1 MIKTTQNAS
10 NSQDKYKIADI
21 STLKLAIQSYFNH
34 PNFIINQV
42 NLKRMQSWW
51 KDRFSTFQ
59 KYRVPI
65 IVDAQAFK
73 IMCFEDAIIVWKIGR
88 KFIIIN

>member
-21 STLKLAIQSYFNH
+21 STLKLAIQSYFNY

-42 NLKRMQSWW
+42 NLKRMQS
-51 KDRFSTFQ
+51 
-59 KYRVPI
+59 
-65 IVDAQAFK
+65 
-73 IMCFEDAIIVWKIGR
+73 
-88 KFIIIN
+88 